1 MRFLI
6 VDDHTV
12 VRRGI
17 RQILVDEFEHC
28 EVVEAQTA
36 AELMSLVR
44 TEEWDT
50 VVLDISLPDRNGL
63 DVLKDLKQELPALP
77 VVILSMHPEEQF
89 AVRVLR
95 AGGVGYVPKESASEE
110 LTTAI
115 MLGLKGQRYMSPQL
129 ARRIALES
137 VTNVKDLPA
146 PVELSD
152 REIQVLCLIAEGKTL
167 AEMADLL
174 TLSSKTISTYRA
186 RLMEKL
192 NAENNAALIH
202 YAITQGYVMK

>member
-44 TEEWDT
+44 TEQWDT

-137 VTNVKDLPA
+137 VTNTKDLPA

-167 AEMADLL
+167 SEMADIL
-174 TLSSKTISTYRA
+174 TLSSKTISTYRS

>member
-1 MRFLI
+1 MKFLI

-36 AELMSLVR
+36 TELMVQVR
-44 TEEWDT
+44 ASQWDA

-63 DVLKDLKQELPALP
+63 DVLKDLKQEFPSLP
-77 VVILSMHPEEQF
+77 VVILSMHPEDQF

-167 AEMADLL
+167 AEMADIL
-174 TLSSKTISTYRA
+174 TLSTKTISTYRG

-192 NAENNAALIH
+192 GADSNAALIH
-202 YAITQGYVMK
+202 YAITHGYVMK

>member
-44 TEEWDT
+44 TEQWDT

-137 VTNVKDLPA
+137 VTNIKDLPA

-192 NAENNAALIH
+192 NAVNNAALIH

>member
-6 VDDHTV
+6 ADDHTV

-17 RQILVDEFEHC
+17 RQILVDEFQDC

-36 AELMSLVR
+36 SELISLVR
-44 TEEWDT
+44 TERWDA

-63 DVLKDLKQELPALP
+63 DVLKDLKQEYPTLP

-115 MLGLKGQRYMSPQL
+115 LLGLKGQRYMSPQL

-137 VTNVKDLPA
+137 VTNIKDLPA

-167 AEMADLL
+167 AEMADVL
-174 TLSSKTISTYRA
+174 TLSTKTISTYRA

-192 NAENNAALIH
+192 NAVNNAALIH
-202 YAITQGYVMK
+202 YAITHGYVMK

>member
-44 TEEWDT
+44 AEQWDT

-137 VTNVKDLPA
+137 VTSIKDLPA

-167 AEMADLL
+167 AEMADIL
-174 TLSSKTISTYRA
+174 TLSTKTISTYRA

-192 NAENNAALIH
+192 NAVNNAALIH
-202 YAITQGYVMK
+202 YAITRGYVMK

>member
-6 VDDHTV
+6 ADDHTV

-17 RQILVDEFEHC
+17 RQILVDEFQDC
-28 EVVEAQTA
+28 DVVEAQTA
-36 AELMSLVR
+36 AELISLVR
-44 TEEWDT
+44 SERWDA

-63 DVLKDLKQELPALP
+63 DVLKDLKQEFPLLP

-115 MLGLKGQRYMSPQL
+115 LLGLKGQRYMSPQL

-137 VTNVKDLPA
+137 VTNIKDLPA

-167 AEMADLL
+167 AEMADVL
-174 TLSSKTISTYRA
+174 TLSTKTISTYRA

-192 NAENNAALIH
+192 NAVNNAALIH
-202 YAITQGYVMK
+202 YAITHGYVIK

>member
-6 VDDHTV
+6 ADDHTV

-17 RQILVDEFEHC
+17 RQILVDEFQQC

-36 AELMSLVR
+36 AELMSQVR
-44 TEEWDT
+44 ASQWDA

-63 DVLKDLKQELPALP
+63 DVLKDLKQEFPSLP

-137 VTNVKDLPA
+137 VTNIKDLPA

-167 AEMADLL
+167 AEMADF
-174 TLSSKTISTYRA
+174 LSLSTKTISTYRG

-192 NAENNAALIH
+192 SADSNAALIH
-202 YAITQGYVMK
+202 YAITHGYVIK

>member
-6 VDDHTV
+6 ADDHTV

-17 RQILVDEFEHC
+17 RQILVDEFQDC
-28 EVVEAQTA
+28 DVVEAQTA
-36 AELMSLVR
+36 AELISLVR
-44 TEEWDT
+44 SERWDA

-63 DVLKDLKQELPALP
+63 DVLKDLKQEFPMLP

-115 MLGLKGQRYMSPQL
+115 LLGLKGQRYMSPQL

-137 VTNVKDLPA
+137 VTNIKDLPA

-167 AEMADLL
+167 AEMADVL
-174 TLSSKTISTYRA
+174 TLSTKTISTYRA

-192 NAENNAALIH
+192 NAVNNAALIH
-202 YAITQGYVMK
+202 YAITHGYVMK